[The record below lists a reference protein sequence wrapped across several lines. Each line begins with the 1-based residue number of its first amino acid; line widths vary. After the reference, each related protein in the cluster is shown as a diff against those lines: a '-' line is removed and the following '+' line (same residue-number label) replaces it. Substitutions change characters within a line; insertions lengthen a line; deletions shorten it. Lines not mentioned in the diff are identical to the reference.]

1 MYTDRIHGLKL
12 LNVLDQIYNKVQLLT
27 LDKVCQKGLNANMY
41 MYDEN
46 AFIKICMCNRQTIQ
60 EPQPD
65 HHFFP
70 RSEHNI
76 EKRHNYRLSF
86 SVCYYSKKG
95 SFLVDV
101 LAFQLYS
108 CQNDVKLSHPT
119 ILKAYIA

>member
-27 LDKVCQKGLNANMY
+27 LDKVCQKGHNANMY
-41 MYDEN
+41 MYDEY

-70 RSEHNI
+70 RSEHNDNLI
-76 EKRHNYRLSF
+76 ISRKDTITDSVSLFVIILRKGALRLIF
-86 SVCYYSKKG
+86 
-95 SFLVDV
+95 
-101 LAFQLYS
+101 
-108 CQNDVKLSHPT
+108 
-119 ILKAYIA
+119 